1 MSQSRRREAILKILE
16 HGPVESQDS
25 LMKSLASFGIR
36 ASQATLSRDLREMGI
51 VKSAMGYIHEPSYLY
66 LPTPSARLADTL
78 QRDVFE
84 IKVAHSLVV
93 LRTRPGAAQAVGAVF
108 DAHLPPGVAG
118 TLAGDDTI
126 FLAVDLNADIQ
137 GVANEMREL
146 AGLADNEPEV
156 ESEGADESEEVTS

>member
-36 ASQATLSRDLREMGI
+36 ASQATLSRDLRELGI
-51 VKSAMGYIHEPSYLY
+51 VKSAMGYIHEPSFLY
-66 LPTPSARLADTL
+66 LPSPSARLADTL

-84 IKVAHSLVV
+84 IRVAHALVV
-93 LRTRPGAAQAVGAVF
+93 LRTRPGAAQSVGAVF
-108 DAHLPPGVAG
+108 DADLPAGIVG

-126 FLAVDLNADIQ
+126 FLAIHP
-137 GVANEMREL
+137 GHSIEEVASEMREL
-146 AGLADNEPEV
+146 AGLAEN
-156 ESEGADESEEVTS
+156 EEVAR

>member
-16 HGPVESQDS
+16 HGPVESQES

-66 LPTPSARLADTL
+66 LPTPTARLADTL

-84 IKVAHSLVV
+84 IKAAHSLVV
-93 LRTRPGAAQAVGAVF
+93 LRTRPGAAQSVGAVF
-108 DAHLPPGVAG
+108 DAHLPKGVAG

-126 FLAVDLNADIQ
+126 FLAVDLAADIGAVTQ
-137 GVANEMREL
+137 EMREL
-146 AGLADNEPEV
+146 AGLAENETDSENGI
-156 ESEGADESEEVTS
+156 ESESEEVTS